1 VFTGV
6 FAYTSYMIPFKDLS
20 QSDAV
25 RDLYKEE
32 EEELVKMLSDKYGL
46 PYVDL
51 RTLAPEPDAL
61 RLVKEDVARSAGMV
75 AFKMTGHKLYVAILT
90 PNNKYGRRYNNRSR
104 SKA

>member
-1 VFTGV
+1 
-6 FAYTSYMIPFKDLS
+6 MIPFKDLS

-51 RTLAPEPDAL
+51 RTH
-61 RLVKEDVARSAGMV
+61 ARS
-75 AFKMTGHKLYVAILT
+75 
-90 PNNKYGRRYNNRSR
+90 
-104 SKA
+104 

>member
-1 VFTGV
+1 
-6 FAYTSYMIPFKDLS
+6 MIPFKDLS

-51 RTLAPEPDAL
+51 RTLAQEPRGRDGGVMKKKGKNHDAI
-61 RLVKEDVARSAGMV
+61 VK
-75 AFKMTGHKLYVAILT
+75 VAIAAAKKGKKPPKKSMVDEDGDVDFT
-90 PNNKYGRRYNNRSR
+90 EMASR
-104 SKA
+104 GKRC